1 LEVSEMSISILNAFC
16 RKFDLVFVELGRVQ
30 GNEVY
35 WFVDYN
41 NRRRYYTA
49 PEIQDKL
56 SA

>member
-1 LEVSEMSISILNAFC
+1 MSISILNAFC
-16 RKFDLVFVELGRVQ
+16 RRFDLIFVELGRVQ

-35 WFVDYN
+35 WFVDFN

-56 SA
+56 AS